1 MVGLGSGMR
10 YVSNHIG
17 LVERITLI
25 AIYKRQI
32 KEICLR
38 KMDHYIGEFS
48 IFMRKNHFF
57 AWLQNICFVMHPAGV
72 SLFLDIMIKCY
83 QVIPCCSLAAIK

>member
-1 MVGLGSGMR
+1 MCGSCVVGLGSGMR

-48 IFMRKNHFF
+48 IFNDEK
-57 AWLQNICFVMHPAGV
+57 P
-72 SLFLDIMIKCY
+72 FLCLVAKHMFCDASCWSE
-83 QVIPCCSLAAIK
+83 PFPRHHD

>member
-48 IFMRKNHFF
+48 IFYDRKSHLF
-57 AWLQNICFVMHPAGV
+57 AWLQHIRIAEF
-72 SLFLDIMIKCY
+72 
-83 QVIPCCSLAAIK
+83 